1 MAHFLTLAMSINDR
15 FNQIIKHLYSNN
27 KSAFANAIGVSP
39 SVVENIVGK
48 RHGKP
53 SFDVL
58 EKICA
63 IEQIDTKWLLT
74 GKGEMLQSQVPTTSV
89 LPPRLIKDLHTDD
102 TGIESYQNY
111 PERIPGSIPLVSEK
125 AVGGIIN
132 EYFNVRENDILGYY
146 VIPKFRNLG
155 VDFMIEIS
163 GDSMVPRFYPG
174 DIIACS
180 ILHNPKFI
188 QWNKSHLLAT
198 EEQGLIVKRLMPGDT
213 SDCLQAVSENK
224 EYPPFFIPKEEI
236 KAIALVVGSIHVE

>member
-1 MAHFLTLAMSINDR
+1 MANFSDNIAVFIQHQKISVRALEQ
-15 FNQIIKHLYSNN
+15 QIGCSN
-27 KSAFANAIGVSP
+27 GVISRCI
-39 SVVENIVGK
+39 SKGTDISTQWV
-48 RHGKP
+48 
-53 SFDVL
+53 S
-58 EKICA
+58 KI
-63 IEQIDTKWLLT
+63 IDSYPELNPAWLLT

-198 EEQGLIVKRLMPGDT
+198 EEQGVIVKRLMPGDT
-213 SDCLQAVSENK
+213 PDCLQAVSENK

>member
-1 MAHFLTLAMSINDR
+1 M
-15 FNQIIKHLYSNN
+15 
-27 KSAFANAIGVSP
+27 
-39 SVVENIVGK
+39 
-48 RHGKP
+48 
-53 SFDVL
+53 
-58 EKICA
+58 
-63 IEQIDTKWLLT
+63 
-74 GKGEMLQSQVPTTSV
+74 
-89 LPPRLIKDLHTDD
+89 
-102 TGIESYQNY
+102 
-111 PERIPGSIPLVSEK
+111 VSEK

-132 EYFNVRENDILGYY
+132 ESFNVRENDILGYY

-213 SDCLQAVSENK
+213 PDCLQAVSENK